1 MELRHI
7 RYFVRAAELLHFT
20 HAAESLCVSQPSL
33 SIHIQQLEEEL
44 GSPLFDRTG
53 RHVRHVRLTEAGQ
66 RLLVHARDALRALDA
81 GKDEIADLRGLLC
94 GSVTLGA
101 NNIFVP
107 KLMSTCLA
115 AYSSAYPN
123 VDVLIRMFNL
133 EEIESSL
140 LAGTMDL
147 AIAWLPP
154 ESDQIQAEAIFV
166 DELVLVV
173 SAKHP
178 LAGQEQVYLRELHRL
193 PLALPTPATN
203 TRRLVDAE
211 LAKENTRPKICMEIN
226 DTPARLAFVES
237 GNAATLAPRKA
248 IDDRP
253 GLRVIPIAG
262 AQLSRSAGLLTQC
275 GVHLSSA
282 AQALAK
288 MIRASFQD

>member
-1 MELRHI
+1 
-7 RYFVRAAELLHFT
+7 
-20 HAAESLCVSQPSL
+20 VSQPAL

-66 RLLVHARDALRALDA
+66 RLLVHARNALCALEA
-81 GKDEIADLRGLLC
+81 GEEEIADLKGLLS
-94 GSVTLGA
+94 GRVTLGA
-101 NNIFVP
+101 NNIFIP
-107 KLMSTCLA
+107 RLMSTCLA
-115 AYSSAYPN
+115 AYNSAYPD
-123 VDVLIRMFNL
+123 VDVHVMMVNL

-154 ESDQIQAEAIFV
+154 ESDQNQAEEIFV

-173 SAKHP
+173 STKHP
-178 LAGQEQVYLRELHRL
+178 LEGREQVSLRELHGL

-211 LAKENTRPKICMEIN
+211 LAKENTRPKICLEIN
-226 DTPARLAFVES
+226 DTPARLALVES
-237 GNAATLAPRKA
+237 GNVATLAPKSAVDR
-248 IDDRP
+248 RP
-253 GLRVIPIAG
+253 GLHIIPITG
-262 AQLSRSAGLLTQC
+262 TQLFRSAGLLTQC

-282 AQALAK
+282 AQALAN